1 LHLRLLAIK
10 IPLRWVTATLL
21 RFLDPW
27 RIGPFRVFNFR
38 MSNRIRVEIVGRN
51 EFWRNAVFV
60 EWEYQFPERK
70 LEPDGAQF
78 HLIEKDWLEDLQR
91 VAAQCFS
98 RALLAPQDPG
108 RRHLFRRIFEG

>member
-1 LHLRLLAIK
+1 
-10 IPLRWVTATLL
+10 
-21 RFLDPW
+21 
-27 RIGPFRVFNFR
+27 
-38 MSNRIRVEIVGRN
+38 MSNRVRVEIVGRN

-78 HLIEKDWLEDLQR
+78 HLIEEGWLEDLQR

-98 RALLAPQDPG
+98 RALLAPQDLG
-108 RRHLFRRIFEG
+108 RRRLFSRIFEG

>member
-1 LHLRLLAIK
+1 
-10 IPLRWVTATLL
+10 
-21 RFLDPW
+21 
-27 RIGPFRVFNFR
+27 
-38 MSNRIRVEIVGRN
+38 MSNRVRVEIVGRN
-51 EFWRNAVFV
+51 EFWRKAVFV

-98 RALLAPQDPG
+98 RALLAPQEPG
-108 RRHLFRRIFEG
+108 RRHLFRKIFAPTEEG